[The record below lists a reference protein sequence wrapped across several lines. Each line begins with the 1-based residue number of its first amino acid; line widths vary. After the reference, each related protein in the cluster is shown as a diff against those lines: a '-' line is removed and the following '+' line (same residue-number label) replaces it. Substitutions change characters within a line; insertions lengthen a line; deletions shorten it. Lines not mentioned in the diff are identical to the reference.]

1 MKKLRATAIEKSNR
15 LFTIQGWILEGVPD
29 RLIVKQVIQ
38 MWPIDLRQAERYVKE
53 AYSNWSQIQGVSIEM
68 KRELKIAELKQ
79 LKRSLSQEFKGSP
92 SGIRAIMMVEK
103 EIIKLEG
110 IVLPKHVDITTKG
123 ESLNYRPIF
132 GELDSVFE
140 NDKTDDSE

>member
-38 MWPIDLRQAERYVKE
+38 MWPINLRQAERYVKE

-79 LKRSLSQEFKGSP
+79 LKRSLSHEFKGSP
-92 SGIRAIMMVEK
+92 TGIRAIMMVEK

-110 IVLPKHVDITTKG
+110 LQLPKKIDITTKG

-140 NDKTDDSE
+140 DDKANDSD

>member
-1 MKKLRATAIEKSNR
+1 MAKQRATAVEKSNR

-29 RLIVKQVIQ
+29 RLIVKQILQ
-38 MWPIDLRQAERYVKE
+38 LWPIDLRQAERYVKE
-53 AYSNWSQIQGVSIEM
+53 AYENWKKIEGVNIDM
-68 KRELKIAELKQ
+68 KRELKVDELKQ

-103 EIIKLEG
+103 VIIQLEG
-110 IVLPKHVDITTKG
+110 LEMPKKIDLTTNG

>member
-15 LFTIQGWILEGVPD
+15 LFTIQGWILEGVPE
-29 RLIVKQVIQ
+29 RLIVKQVTQ
-38 MWPIDLRQAERYVKE
+38 MWPIDIRQAERYVKE
-53 AYSNWSQIQGVSIEM
+53 AYSTWSQIKGVSVEM

-79 LKRSLSQEFKGSP
+79 LKRSLSQEYKGSP
-92 SGIRAIMMVEK
+92 AGIRAIMMVEK

-110 IVLPKHVDITTKG
+110 IQLPKHIDITTKG

-140 NDKTDDSE
+140 DDKTDHSD